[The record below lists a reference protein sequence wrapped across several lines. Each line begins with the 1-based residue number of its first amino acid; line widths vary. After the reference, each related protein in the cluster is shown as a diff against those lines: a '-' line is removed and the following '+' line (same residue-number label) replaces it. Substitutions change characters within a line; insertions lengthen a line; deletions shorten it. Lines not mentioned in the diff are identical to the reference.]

1 MTITSIKSEEL
12 HSRWDSEH
20 SGKGQQNRNLSLE
33 PAGLSYDLD
42 LFIALKRKYFCLFV
56 LKLSVFCFL
65 VVLLWGCLFVCLFLR
80 KTEREREGQREKRES
95 QVGSVLSQ

>member
-1 MTITSIKSEEL
+1 MTITSMKSEEL

-56 LKLSVFCFL
+56 CFKAFCLLFFGCFVLGVF
-65 VVLLWGCLFVCLFLR
+65 VCLFVCF
-80 KTEREREGQREKRES
+80 
-95 QVGSVLSQ
+95 